1 MISVIA
7 EIAIITEFWSR
18 LSAVGGASPW
28 PGGAFAFGQAPQDFT
43 TKSQRTQIVF
53 KKTFVLLCALSAF
66 VVI

>member
-28 PGGAFAFGQAPQDFT
+28 PGWGVCFRVSAP
-43 TKSQRTQIVF
+43 
-53 KKTFVLLCALSAF
+53 ALKG
-66 VVI
+66 